1 MLSFVIIV
9 QRLIHIYNILIAVYV
24 LLTWIPGA
32 LQSGL
37 GRFLARLVEPYLN
50 IFEQFIPP
58 IFGISFS
65 PMFAILLLELAS
77 QGLMVL
83 V

>member
-1 MLSFVIIV
+1 MLPLVLII
-9 QRLIHIYNILIAVYV
+9 QRLIHIYNLLIVVYV

-32 LQSGL
+32 SQSGL
-37 GRFLARLVEPYLN
+37 GRLLGRLVEPYLSV
-50 IFEQFIPP
+50 FDQFIPP

-77 QGLMVL
+77 RGLWVL